1 MDALSEEDAGG
12 TVELRYDDALGT
24 VDDESAPFGHVRDG
38 TQIHVLNRGVEILM
52 LRICAVELQLCL
64 QRHAVCQPSVETFVD
79 RVAGRVD
86 EVVYEFEYEIVSGI
100 GDGEYLLEYF
110 EQSFITA
117 VFRCGVQLEE
127 ILTSAVPPRNRGIR
141 EESWKMQMKYVDC

>member
-1 MDALSEEDAGG
+1 
-12 TVELRYDDALGT
+12 
-24 VDDESAPFGHVRDG
+24 
-38 TQIHVLNRGVEILM
+38 M

-127 ILTSAVPPRNRGIR
+127 IL
-141 EESWKMQMKYVDC
+141 E

>member
-24 VDDESAPFGHVRDG
+24 VDDESAPFSHVRDG

-100 GDGEYLLEYF
+100 GNTLNSPSLRRF
-110 EQSFITA
+110 S
-117 VFRCGVQLEE
+117 GVV
-127 ILTSAVPPRNRGIR
+127 S
-141 EESWKMQMKYVDC
+141 SWKKSLKDFSCTSKKSGYSRRVLEDANEIR